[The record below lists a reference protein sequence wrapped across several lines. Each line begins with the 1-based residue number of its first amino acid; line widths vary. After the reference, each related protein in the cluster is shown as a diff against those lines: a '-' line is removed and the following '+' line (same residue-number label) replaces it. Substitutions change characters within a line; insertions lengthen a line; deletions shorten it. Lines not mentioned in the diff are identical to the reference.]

1 MPVEKK
7 IAITIVDASGVAT
20 TTEETPIAKKKASD
34 LTGLSAKGI
43 EDLVRAKALALRPL
57 DPT

>member
-7 IAITIVDASGVAT
+7 IAITTVDADGVAT
-20 TTEETPIAKKKASD
+20 TTEETPLAKKKASD

-43 EDLVRAKALALRPL
+43 EELIRAKALTLRAVE
-57 DPT
+57 PT